1 MVLFL
6 KIRVEIKEEKTMN
19 IEIAE
24 RLIKLRKEN
33 GYSQED
39 LANALGLSRQAVSK
53 WERAESSPDT
63 DNLICLA
70 RLYNM
75 SLDELLNTSETTE
88 EIIDNVKSKEEE
100 QKEEEKQQM
109 SRAFNITKI
118 VVDSI
123 VLFGSIIA
131 YFIIGFAASGWHPWW
146 VLFLLIPLTSS
157 IFDAIAKKNPGE
169 FYFPVLITIIYI
181 LVSHYFDLYHPFWII
196 YLTVPAFYTI
206 TSIFDKKEEKPE
218 K

>member
-1 MVLFL
+1 
-6 KIRVEIKEEKTMN
+6 MN

-100 QKEEEKQQM
+100 QKEEEKPQM

-206 TSIFDKKEEKPE
+206 TSIFDKKEDKPE

>member
-1 MVLFL
+1 
-6 KIRVEIKEEKTMN
+6 MN

-206 TSIFDKKEEKPE
+206 TSIFDKKEDKPE

>member
-1 MVLFL
+1 
-6 KIRVEIKEEKTMN
+6 MN

-181 LVSHYFDLYHPFWII
+181 LVSHYIDLYHPFWII

-206 TSIFDKKEEKPE
+206 TSIVDKKEDKPE

>member
-1 MVLFL
+1 
-6 KIRVEIKEEKTMN
+6 
-19 IEIAE
+19 
-24 RLIKLRKEN
+24 
-33 GYSQED
+33 
-39 LANALGLSRQAVSK
+39 
-53 WERAESSPDT
+53 
-63 DNLICLA
+63 
-70 RLYNM
+70 M

-109 SRAFNITKI
+109 TRAFNITKI

-206 TSIFDKKEEKPE
+206 TSAFDKKEEKPE

>member
-1 MVLFL
+1 
-6 KIRVEIKEEKTMN
+6 MN

>member
-1 MVLFL
+1 
-6 KIRVEIKEEKTMN
+6 MN

-100 QKEEEKQQM
+100 LRAADEVMRKETEDEDEDEEEQQM

-157 IFDAIAKKNPGE
+157 IFDVIAKKNPGE

-206 TSIFDKKEEKPE
+206 TSAFEKKEEKSE

>member
-1 MVLFL
+1 
-6 KIRVEIKEEKTMN
+6 MN

-206 TSIFDKKEEKPE
+206 TSAFDKK
-218 K
+218 

>member
-1 MVLFL
+1 
-6 KIRVEIKEEKTMN
+6 MN

-206 TSIFDKKEEKPE
+206 TSAFDKKEEKPE

>member
-1 MVLFL
+1 
-6 KIRVEIKEEKTMN
+6 MN

-157 IFDAIAKKNPGE
+157 IFDAIAKKNPGD

-206 TSIFDKKEEKPE
+206 TSAFDKKEEKPE